1 MQQYVLV
8 IESSDASL
16 KRVSRLVRKAGLTP
30 IGADSLTQARRLFLD
45 ATPEAFLCAI
55 VAYTLPDAPR
65 GQALDFTIEAFL
77 PTIAVTDDINPVTR
91 SAVLERQVIDYVPKE
106 NAQNYDYL
114 YRLLK
119 RLHKNKYTGV
129 MVVSNDRQVRSD
141 MTSLLLRHNFVVL
154 ECTTAEEA
162 YELLAEHPHIRLVL
176 TTSTLPD
183 ASGTQFVSSLRK
195 ALSKEQLGIIGIA
208 GAEGTIMSA
217 HFIKSGANDFLRM
230 PYCHEEALCRI
241 MQNVE
246 YMESVEAIR
255 EAANTDYL
263 TGLPNRRHFFYEVN
277 LGYKRL
283 PVPHSLALLDLD
295 HFKRINDEHGHD
307 AGDAV
312 LRAVADLIKK
322 HFKNAIYARF
332 GGEEFC
338 VYFPDSNAN
347 DVLHRLEAFRRD
359 VAYLRVP
366 HEGNALCVTTSIGMS
381 SCDARE
387 IERLLREADQ
397 RLYRA
402 KQAGRNQLCMHD

>member
-8 IESSDASL
+8 IESSEASL

-30 IGADSLTQARRLFLD
+30 IGADSLTQAKQLFHES
-45 ATPEAFLCAI
+45 TPEAFLCAI
-55 VAYTLPDAPR
+55 VAYTLPDASR
-65 GQALDFTIEAFL
+65 GEALDFAIDAFL

-129 MVVSNDRQVRSD
+129 MVVSNDRQVRID
-141 MTSLLLRHNFVVL
+141 MTSLLLRHNFVVY

-217 HFIKSGANDFLRM
+217 HFIKSGANDFLRI

-241 MQNVE
+241 MHNVE

-263 TGLPNRRHFFYEVN
+263 TGLPNRRHFFYEVS
-277 LGYKRL
+277 LGYKQL

-295 HFKRINDEHGHD
+295 YFKRINDEYGHD

-312 LRAVADLIKK
+312 LKAVASLIKQ
-322 HFKNAIYARF
+322 HFKNAIFARL

-338 VYFPDSNAN
+338 VYFPNSDAD
-347 DVLHRLEAFRRD
+347 DVLHRLETFRRD
-359 VAYLRVP
+359 IEHTRIQHGGREVQ
-366 HEGNALCVTTSIGMS
+366 VTTSIGVS
-381 SCDARE
+381 SCEASH
-387 IERLLREADQ
+387 IESLLREADQ

-402 KQAGRNQLCMHD
+402 KHRGRNQVCAEG